1 MQRFKKHITQNGQYV
16 GMVRQCR
23 ERKAPAANA
32 YGKFV
37 YGANGT
43 LTQAARWRDQ
53 AMRRV
58 CGTEDRCCLAF
69 VFEPRGHLAAVRELI
84 YRARKGGFRLPA

>member
-1 MQRFKKHITQNGQYV
+1 MQRFKKHITKNGQYR

-23 ERKAPAANA
+23 ERSAPAANA

-43 LTQAARWRDQ
+43 LTQVARWRDQ

-58 CGTEDRCCLAF
+58 GGTEDRCSLAF
-69 VFEPRGHLAAVRELI
+69 VCDPRTHLATAREFLAS
-84 YRARKGGFRLPA
+84 ARKGGFRLPS

>member
-1 MQRFKKHITQNGQYV
+1 MQRFKKHITDNGWYK

-23 ERKAPAANA
+23 ERNASGANA

-53 AMRRV
+53 AMRRL
-58 CGTEDRCCLAF
+58 CGTEDRCALAF
-69 VFEPRGHLAAVRELI
+69 AFEPRAHLHAVRQYLDS
-84 YRARKGGFRLPA
+84 ARQGGCKLPA